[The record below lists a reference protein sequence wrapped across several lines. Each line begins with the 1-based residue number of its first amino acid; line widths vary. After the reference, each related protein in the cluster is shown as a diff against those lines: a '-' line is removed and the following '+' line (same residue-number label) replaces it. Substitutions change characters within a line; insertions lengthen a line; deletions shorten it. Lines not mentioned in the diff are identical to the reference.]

1 MEKDQFVP
9 SFLFIQEMQVFI
21 SSLKWERQ
29 LFEGTLTNLL
39 LFPLYSQ
46 SKVLAKSVQ
55 KQLVLWKALDK
66 MAQH

>member
-29 LFEGTLTNLL
+29 LFEGTLTSLL